1 MKLLILPLLDILI
14 GSWRYKLTLKI
25 NIWLDDAWNEILWM
39 LFTTLLFFLQGISS
53 MYFASG
59 DHTFLSSS
67 TIFEMI
73 RQIKRNKKF
82 TGKRMYVYVFV
93 SVSVLTYWPGLI
105 YWMCLT
111 WRSYISKLYR
121 GNPENSRPHPGHL
134 RW

>member
-59 DHTFLSSS
+59 HHTFLSSS
-67 TIFEMI
+67 TI
-73 RQIKRNKKF
+73 RDDKTNKIKKQ
-82 TGKRMYVYVFV
+82 
-93 SVSVLTYWPGLI
+93 I
-105 YWMCLT
+105 YWK
-111 WRSYISKLYR
+111 SYVCICVCISISSKLLAGTDILDVPHLTFLHLLVVPR
-121 GNPENSRPHPGHL
+121 KSWKQPPPSRSP
-134 RW
+134 